1 MLLPDQTYEQA
12 NIHQDY
18 LRPYDEFNRIIDLK
32 EIDVKRLQR
41 NIFDSDNGDEL
52 MVLTNNEM
60 KFCQTSRQS
69 GCSSVPSGTG
79 VSGGGPESN
88 GCCGG
93 GGKSPGQD
101 DTDSAIWSTREQWKS
116 KHNNGRIVSNAS
128 VREGVSGMP
137 GSGSPEEWRG
147 RRGRRHQR
155 SRRATNDSSCS
166 SLTSDIQTDL
176 GSDEE
181 AEGRRENPSRG
192 QRTNVD
198 EQETDYDK
206 TSDFFN
212 NIPEFQGE
220 SLGPFSLNNKND
232 LNIRTNIDILRAC
245 ELFLMRNRIRPDFFC
260 KYKKVINASVSAP
273 SSFPLS
279 RTRTPVDSTA
289 RKPKSLS
296 PPLHRPP
303 SSRPNLG
310 QTLTKP
316 VIAATVAPAVSAA
329 AVNAI
334 YSVPNRAAKRR
345 RFIVNSN
352 TDASSSNEAVHLQQ
366 KLKSLSTELVTLR
379 SRLHTGGQTTPATA
393 TGGPNGTVPVTSP
406 VAVVTSTT
414 TPNTNPQTLGGHGTT
429 ATANLTSAGTG
440 AGGLAATTVSANGI
454 NILSHLN
461 AANGASCNNNITN
474 SKSHMIVAAAQ
485 CIPPTGNTLN
495 HPVNALPIV
504 SPRNTSIPYPLPHHN
519 STGTILVS
527 DTAQCGG
534 GGGGGITGGG
544 TLPRRTTVGFNT
556 KGQNLH
562 GTTGAAGITGHHL
575 NSTNSV
581 GVIGGSGAG
590 SSLTGGS
597 INHHSVPGCRSG
609 SSGVGT
615 TGINGTTD
623 SKTVKLEDLIHLPG
637 PLTEDAVM
645 RTLQT
650 RFSDGKFFTNV
661 GPILLSVNPYHDVGN
676 PLTLSSTRS
685 VPLAPQLRKIVQEAV
700 RQQAE
705 TGYPQAI
712 ILSGTSG
719 SGKTHCSMLLL
730 RQLFAVAGGGPET
743 DAFKHL
749 AAAFTVLR
757 SLGSAKTSTNSES
770 SRIGQFI
777 EVQVT
782 DGALYRTK
790 IHCYFLDQ
798 TRVIRPLP
806 NEKNYHIFYQMLA
819 GLNAE
824 ECTRLNLEGYSPA
837 NLRYLQNGDI
847 RQDEQEDAARFQAW
861 KACLG
866 ILGIPFLDVVRVLAA
881 VLLLGNV
888 QFVDGQGLEV
898 EVNGETELNAVANL
912 LGVPPAQLFRG
923 LTIRTH
929 NARGQLI
936 KSVCDANMSNMT
948 RDSLAKALYCRTVAT
963 IVRRANSLK
972 RLGSTLGTLS
982 SDSNESVHNQAE
994 VASQHASTIGGGNAG
1009 SKSMAALN
1017 NAVRHATDGFIGI
1030 LDMFGFEEPRPAQLE
1045 HLCINLCAETMQ
1057 HFYNTHI
1064 FKSSV
1069 ESCREEGIICDAEVD
1084 YVDNVPCIDLISS
1097 LRTGLLS
1104 MLDAECSVRGT
1115 AESYVAKIKVQ
1126 HRNSAR
1132 LEQRASEPYDPR
1144 MFAIRHFAGRVE
1156 YDTTDFL
1163 DTNRDVVPDDLVSV
1177 FYKHTCNFGFAT
1189 HLFGTELK
1197 ALYAQENVP
1206 RGLSFRIAP
1215 TSHTDLLNGDEPV
1228 STLTQDF
1235 HTRLDNLLRTLVHA
1249 RPHFVRC
1256 IRSNTTEKTGV
1267 FDRGTVVRQ
1276 IRALQVLET
1285 VNLMASGF
1293 PHRMR
1298 FKQFTARYRMLAPFR
1313 LLRRCEEKA
1322 LEDCKL
1328 ILDFALE
1335 NPPELDGSVTL
1346 SWAPGKR
1353 HIFLSEGIRQHLEH
1367 LRTEVRMKSA
1377 TLIQATWRGW
1387 NLRKRLGTIRRSH
1400 DIKLVGSS
1408 LLAINKNNAT
1418 RPPTSGP
1425 NTNANNTGTATRP
1438 RPQPIAGTPP
1448 PDPNEKC
1455 DSKIIAQT
1463 CTLFGLDLERPPPV
1477 PPSRSYTVTGNSKL
1491 GYPQTRIMK
1500 MNFPEDSAASNV
1512 GEQLRKGE
1520 AVTVTGA
1527 SHRRGHLIVEHN
1539 GISLH
1544 VPFQY
1549 MELVK
1554 TTTSPAPPAA
1564 SAVNI

>member
-1 MLLPDQTYEQA
+1 MV
-12 NIHQDY
+12 
-18 LRPYDEFNRIIDLK
+18 
-32 EIDVKRLQR
+32 DVTECASERY
-41 NIFDSDNGDEL
+41 
-52 MVLTNNEM
+52 
-60 KFCQTSRQS
+60 
-69 GCSSVPSGTG
+69 
-79 VSGGGPESN
+79 
-88 GCCGG
+88 
-93 GGKSPGQD
+93 
-101 DTDSAIWSTREQWKS
+101 DSASPS
-116 KHNNGRIVSNAS
+116 K
-128 VREGVSGMP
+128 M
-137 GSGSPEEWRG
+137 
-147 RRGRRHQR
+147 
-155 SRRATNDSSCS
+155 AT
-166 SLTSDIQTDL
+166 L
-176 GSDEE
+176 GLSKVFILDKYFTEL
-181 AEGRRENPSRG
+181 
-192 QRTNVD
+192 QKFW
-198 EQETDYDK
+198 ET
-206 TSDFFN
+206 
-212 NIPEFQGE
+212 E
-220 SLGPFSLNNKND
+220 
-232 LNIRTNIDILRAC
+232 
-245 ELFLMRNRIRPDFFC
+245 
-260 KYKKVINASVSAP
+260 KK
-273 SSFPLS
+273 L
-279 RTRTPVDSTA
+279 
-289 RKPKSLS
+289 
-296 PPLHRPP
+296 
-303 SSRPNLG
+303 
-310 QTLTKP
+310 Q
-316 VIAATVAPAVSAA
+316 
-329 AVNAI
+329 
-334 YSVPNRAAKRR
+334 
-345 RFIVNSN
+345 
-352 TDASSSNEAVHLQQ
+352 DASSSNEAVHLQQ
-366 KLKSLSTELVTLR
+366 RLKSLSSELVTLR
-379 SRLHTGGQTTPATA
+379 NRLHTGGQPPGA
-393 TGGPNGTVPVTSP
+393 GPNGGGVPVGGGTVVSP
-406 VAVVTSTT
+406 ASG
-414 TPNTNPQTLGGHGTT
+414 PNTNNAGSNHGTHG
-429 ATANLTSAGTG
+429 AT
-440 AGGLAATTVSANGI
+440 GLATHATNGLMTSTVGANGI
-454 NILSHLN
+454 NVLPHL
-461 AANGASCNNNITN
+461 ANSCTNNNNNNNSNNNNSTN
-474 SKSHMIVAAAQ
+474 NSTNNATNNAKNHMLVTSAAQ
-485 CIPPTGNTLN
+485 CIPSNQAGNNLN
-495 HPVNALPIV
+495 ASQPNVNVLPIV

-519 STGTILVS
+519 TSAGALLHG
-527 DTAQCGG
+527 DTVPC
-534 GGGGGITGGG
+534 GG
-544 TLPRRTTVGFNT
+544 TLPRRTAMGF
-556 KGQNLH
+556 
-562 GTTGAAGITGHHL
+562 
-575 NSTNSV
+575 
-581 GVIGGSGAG
+581 GGSNSIQYNVGGHAG
-590 SSLTGGS
+590 SGGLGTIVSPSGCGSGTLLTGTGPTTV
-597 INHHSVPGCRSG
+597 HLRERQE
-609 SSGVGT
+609 SSGR
-615 TGINGTTD
+615 NEMD
-623 SKTVKLEDLIHLPG
+623 DLIHLPG

-645 RTLQT
+645 RTLHN
-650 RFSDGKFFTNV
+650 RFNDGKYFTNV

-757 SLGSAKTSTNSES
+757 SLGSAKTTTNSES

-819 GLNAE
+819 GLNAD
-824 ECTRLNLEGYSPA
+824 ECARLNLEGYSPA
-837 NLRYLQNGDI
+837 NLRYLQHGDI

-898 EVNGETELNAVANL
+898 EVVGETELNAVANL

-923 LTIRTH
+923 LTTRTH

-948 RDSLAKALYCRTVAT
+948 RDCLAKALYCRTVAT

-994 VASQHASTIGGGNAG
+994 VASQHASTIGGNAG

-1069 ESCREEGIICDAEVD
+1069 ESCREEGIICDTEVD

-1132 LEQRASEPYDPR
+1132 LEQRALEPYDPR
-1144 MFAIRHFAGRVE
+1144 LFAIRHFAGRVE

-1197 ALYAQENVP
+1197 ALYAQESGP

-1256 IRSNTTEKTGV
+1256 IRSNTAEKGGM
-1267 FDRGTVVRQ
+1267 FDRGAVVRQ

-1322 LEDCKL
+1322 LEDCKV

-1353 HIFLSEGIRQHLEH
+1353 HIFLSEGIRQHLER

-1387 NLRKRLGTIRRSH
+1387 NLRKRLGTIRRTH
-1400 DIKLVGSS
+1400 DIHLMGGA
-1408 LLAINKNNAT
+1408 LLSINK
-1418 RPPTSGP
+1418 TSGARTG
-1425 NTNANNTGTATRP
+1425 NVTHSNANNTGTATRP

-1500 MNFPEDSAASNV
+1500 MNFPEDPAAV
-1512 GEQLRKGE
+1512 GLGEQLRKGE

-1554 TTTSPAPPAA
+1554 TIAPVPPGTGPTGATVPSPPTA

>member
-1 MLLPDQTYEQA
+1 MNKA
-12 NIHQDY
+12 
-18 LRPYDEFNRIIDLK
+18 
-32 EIDVKRLQR
+32 
-41 NIFDSDNGDEL
+41 
-52 MVLTNNEM
+52 
-60 KFCQTSRQS
+60 
-69 GCSSVPSGTG
+69 
-79 VSGGGPESN
+79 
-88 GCCGG
+88 
-93 GGKSPGQD
+93 GQ
-101 DTDSAIWSTREQWKS
+101 
-116 KHNNGRIVSNAS
+116 
-128 VREGVSGMP
+128 M
-137 GSGSPEEWRG
+137 
-147 RRGRRHQR
+147 
-155 SRRATNDSSCS
+155 
-166 SLTSDIQTDL
+166 
-176 GSDEE
+176 
-181 AEGRRENPSRG
+181 
-192 QRTNVD
+192 
-198 EQETDYDK
+198 
-206 TSDFFN
+206 
-212 NIPEFQGE
+212 
-220 SLGPFSLNNKND
+220 
-232 LNIRTNIDILRAC
+232 
-245 ELFLMRNRIRPDFFC
+245 
-260 KYKKVINASVSAP
+260 KVIVFRLATAIAIAS
-273 SSFPLS
+273 S
-279 RTRTPVDSTA
+279 RTR
-289 RKPKSLS
+289 L
-296 PPLHRPP
+296 
-303 SSRPNLG
+303 
-310 QTLTKP
+310 
-316 VIAATVAPAVSAA
+316 
-329 AVNAI
+329 
-334 YSVPNRAAKRR
+334 
-345 RFIVNSN
+345 
-352 TDASSSNEAVHLQQ
+352 
-366 KLKSLSTELVTLR
+366 
-379 SRLHTGGQTTPATA
+379 
-393 TGGPNGTVPVTSP
+393 
-406 VAVVTSTT
+406 
-414 TPNTNPQTLGGHGTT
+414 
-429 ATANLTSAGTG
+429 
-440 AGGLAATTVSANGI
+440 I
-454 NILSHLN
+454 NIRCS
-461 AANGASCNNNITN
+461 
-474 SKSHMIVAAAQ
+474 
-485 CIPPTGNTLN
+485 
-495 HPVNALPIV
+495 
-504 SPRNTSIPYPLPHHN
+504 
-519 STGTILVS
+519 
-527 DTAQCGG
+527 
-534 GGGGGITGGG
+534 
-544 TLPRRTTVGFNT
+544 
-556 KGQNLH
+556 
-562 GTTGAAGITGHHL
+562 
-575 NSTNSV
+575 
-581 GVIGGSGAG
+581 
-590 SSLTGGS
+590 
-597 INHHSVPGCRSG
+597 
-609 SSGVGT
+609 
-615 TGINGTTD
+615 
-623 SKTVKLEDLIHLPG
+623 
-637 PLTEDAVM
+637 
-645 RTLQT
+645 
-650 RFSDGKFFTNV
+650 TNV
-661 GPILLSVNPYHDVGN
+661 GPILLSANPYHDVGN

-749 AAAFTVLR
+749 AASFTVLR

-824 ECTRLNLEGYSPA
+824 ECARLNLEGYSPA

-847 RQDEQEDAARFQAW
+847 RQDEHEDAARFQAW

-898 EVNGETELNAVANL
+898 EVTDDTELNAVANL

-936 KSVCDANMSNMT
+936 KSKCDANMSNMT

-994 VASQHASTIGGGNAG
+994 VASQHASTIGGNAG

-1069 ESCREEGIICDAEVD
+1069 ESCREEGIICDTEVD

-1115 AESYVAKIKVQ
+1115 AETYVSKIKVQ

-1132 LEQRASEPYDPR
+1132 LEQRTLEPYDPR
-1144 MFAIRHFAGRVE
+1144 IFAIRHFAGRVE

-1256 IRSNTTEKTGV
+1256 IRSNTAEKAGV

-1293 PHRMR
+1293 PHRLR

-1353 HIFLSEGIRQHLEH
+1353 HIFLSEGIRQHLEN

-1400 DIKLVGSS
+1400 DIKMVGAGMLTLNKSS
-1408 LLAINKNNAT
+1408 AT
-1418 RPPTSGP
+1418 RPNAGNPTS
-1425 NTNANNTGTATRP
+1425 NTNANATNTGTATRP

-1491 GYPQTRIMK
+1491 GYPQTRLMK
-1500 MNFPEDSAASNV
+1500 MNFPEDSAAATV

-1554 TTTSPAPPAA
+1554 SSTSGSPSPPASTNA
-1564 SAVNI
+1564 GAVNI